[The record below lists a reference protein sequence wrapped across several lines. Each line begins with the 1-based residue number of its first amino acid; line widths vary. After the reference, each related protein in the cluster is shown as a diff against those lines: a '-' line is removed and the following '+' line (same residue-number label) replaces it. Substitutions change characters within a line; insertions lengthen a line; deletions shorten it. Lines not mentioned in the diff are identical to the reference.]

1 MNPADEKEPHQIAQ
15 NVSQDPA
22 HGASQSVAHG
32 VSRRTLIASAALVP
46 LSALTAR
53 AQPAA
58 AGATRALSASERQ
71 ILEAFVDRLVPK
83 DELGPGA
90 VECGAANYIDV
101 QLAGALAAEKTS
113 FVAGL
118 AAIEAF
124 SRKSHDSGFA
134 DLTAEKRD
142 AVLTA
147 MDGGTAD
154 GFASSR
160 AVFARIRRLTLEGMF
175 SDPHYGGNTNFAGW
189 DLIRY
194 PGPRLAVGP
203 EEQSMTGPIKPYR
216 KSAWPDG
223 NAGSGTSGAAGGN
236 NGRR

>member
-1 MNPADEKEPHQIAQ
+1 MPAW
-15 NVSQDPA
+15 
-22 HGASQSVAHG
+22 
-32 VSRRTLIASAALVP
+32 VP

-58 AGATRALSASERQ
+58 APAPGALSETERK

-101 QLAGALAAEKTS
+101 QLAGAQGAEKS
-113 FVAGL
+113 NFVAGL
-118 AAIEAF
+118 AAIDAF
-124 SRKSHDSGFA
+124 ARKSQDSGFA
-134 DLTAEKRD
+134 DLPPEKRD
-142 AVLTA
+142 AVITA
-147 MDGGTAD
+147 MEGGTAD

-175 SDPHYGGNTNFAGW
+175 SDPHYGGNANFAGW

-216 KSAWPDG
+216 RSAWPEG
-223 NAGSGTSGAAGGN
+223 SAGSGAGGANGGN

>member
-1 MNPADEKEPHQIAQ
+1 MNSAISPSDEKDTR
-15 NVSQDPA
+15 N
-22 HGASQSVAHG
+22 

-58 AGATRALSASERQ
+58 PAAGALSETERK

-83 DELGPGA
+83 DEHGPGA
-90 VECGAANYIDV
+90 VECGAANYIDQ
-101 QLAGALAAEKTS
+101 QLAGALAAEKTN
-113 FVAGL
+113 FTAGL
-118 AAIEAF
+118 AAIDAF
-124 SRKSHDSGFA
+124 AQRTHNAPFA
-134 DLTAEKRD
+134 ALSTEETD

-147 MDGGTAD
+147 MESGSAA
-154 GFASSR
+154 GFSNAR
-160 AVFARIRRLTLEGMF
+160 AVFSRIRRLTLEGMF

-203 EEQSMTGPIKPYR
+203 AEQSMTGEIKPYR
-216 KSAWPDG
+216 KSAWPQ
-223 NAGSGTSGAAGGN
+223 GSSSQSGGGAH
-236 NGRR
+236 GH